1 MTARR
6 AAQLLAACAVAL
18 LTACAGTPA
27 PRPAEAPA
35 VPAVTPQ
42 LEVVAP
48 GDLKTLIERH
58 LDLARL
64 GSLASGDTV
73 DDSEW
78 DRLIQAAPGQV
89 RELLQTEGYFDP
101 QTRVTSEGSGSARHV
116 RLEVSPGRRTEIG
129 DVVIEVQGALGEA
142 ESAGDT
148 AAAATLADLR
158 RAWGMPSGHV
168 FRNADWRDAKAATLA
183 RLRAAGYANAQWSGT
198 NAEIDPESGRAKLFL
213 VADSGPLY
221 RLGELHIEG
230 LVEQDEL
237 SVRNL
242 ALLPAGAPVTEAALL
257 DYQERLQKSGL
268 FDSATVT
275 LDPDPAQAAT
285 ARVDVRLHEAP
296 LQVWTF
302 GLGVSANTGP
312 RASVEHAYRRVFG
325 GPYVARNKV
334 QVGRLE
340 QLWEGEVSTNPNE
353 KLYRS
358 LLGGKVD
365 RQEST
370 SDIVLSQQVRLGRA
384 QDTQRTERLY
394 FVQAERGSRVVK
406 DTGNKVDAVAL
417 SVNAQGV
424 WRQLDSVVLPTEGFS
439 LSAQGG
445 LGRAHGTDAET
456 GPFARLY
463 GRFTGYLPIGH
474 SWYGQLRVELGQV
487 VKKQTVAVPDSQLFR
502 AGGDESVRGY
512 AYRSLGPIVD
522 GTVSGGTNLFT
533 SSVELARP
541 LSARLPS
548 VWGAVFVDAG
558 RAANDWQDLKPAIGY
573 GFGVRWRSPV
583 GPLRVDWAWGNETHK
598 GRLHF
603 SVGVAF

>member
-1 MTARR
+1 M
-6 AAQLLAACAVAL
+6 
-18 LTACAGTPA
+18 
-27 PRPAEAPA
+27 
-35 VPAVTPQ
+35 
-42 LEVVAP
+42 
-48 GDLKTLIERH
+48 
-58 LDLARL
+58 
-64 GSLASGDTV
+64 
-73 DDSEW
+73 
-78 DRLIQAAPGQV
+78 
-89 RELLQTEGYFDP
+89 
-101 QTRVTSEGSGSARHV
+101 
-116 RLEVSPGRRTEIG
+116 
-129 DVVIEVQGALGEA
+129 
-142 ESAGDT
+142 
-148 AAAATLADLR
+148 
-158 RAWGMPSGHV
+158 
-168 FRNADWRDAKAATLA
+168 
-183 RLRAAGYANAQWSGT
+183 
-198 NAEIDPESGRAKLFL
+198 
-213 VADSGPLY
+213 
-221 RLGELHIEG
+221 
-230 LVEQDEL
+230 
-237 SVRNL
+237 
-242 ALLPAGAPVTEAALL
+242 
-257 DYQERLQKSGL
+257 
-268 FDSATVT
+268 
-275 LDPDPAQAAT
+275 
-285 ARVDVRLHEAP
+285 DVRLHEAP

-463 GRFTGYLPIGH
+463 GRFTGYLPIGY

>member
-1 MTARR
+1 MNSPGPRISRSRRAISKPSWVSAIARR
-6 AAQLLAACAVAL
+6 
-18 LTACAGTPA
+18 
-27 PRPAEAPA
+27 R
-35 VPAVTPQ
+35 
-42 LEVVAP
+42 
-48 GDLKTLIERH
+48 DL
-58 LDLARL
+58 
-64 GSLASGDTV
+64 
-73 DDSEW
+73 
-78 DRLIQAAPGQV
+78 P
-89 RELLQTEGYFDP
+89 
-101 QTRVTSEGSGSARHV
+101 
-116 RLEVSPGRRTEIG
+116 
-129 DVVIEVQGALGEA
+129 
-142 ESAGDT
+142 
-148 AAAATLADLR
+148 
-158 RAWGMPSGHV
+158 
-168 FRNADWRDAKAATLA
+168 
-183 RLRAAGYANAQWSGT
+183 
-198 NAEIDPESGRAKLFL
+198 

-221 RLGELHIEG
+221 RLGELRIEG

-237 SVRNL
+237 TVRNL
-242 ALLPAGAPVTEAALL
+242 ALLPTGAPVTEAALL

-275 LDPDPAQAAT
+275 LDPDPTQAA
-285 ARVDVRLHEAP
+285 AAHVDVRLHEAP

-302 GLGVSANTGP
+302 GVGVSANTGP

-325 GPYVARNKV
+325 GPYVARNKL

-394 FVQAERGSRVVK
+394 FVQAERGSRSVK

-424 WRQLDSVVLPTEGFS
+424 WRQLDSVVLPTEGYS
-439 LSAQGG
+439 LSAQVG

-474 SWYGQLRVELGQV
+474 SWYGQVRVELGQV
-487 VKKQTVAVPDSQLFR
+487 VKKETVAVPDSQLFR
-502 AGGDESVRGY
+502 AGGDDSVRGY

-558 RAANDWQDLKPAIGY
+558 RAANDWQGLKPAIGY

-603 SVGVAF
+603 SVGVTF